1 MNLRRIAVLA
11 AKEWTEIRRDRLL
24 LSLCLVVPV
33 VLMLL
38 FGFGLSFDV
47 ENLPLAIID
56 QDRSAASRE
65 YASRFAD
72 SRYFDYRGALAREGE
87 ADALIARGTVR
98 AVIVI
103 PDGFARD
110 LTAGRT
116 ATVQTIV
123 DGTFPVRAQT
133 VRGYVLAINAA
144 ASGEAALARA
154 EELTGAGPA
163 ALTARAQ
170 PIVLQVRN
178 LYNQPLL
185 SIWSLVP
192 KLIMVILMISPPFL
206 TVVGV
211 VREKE
216 TGSIFNIYAS
226 TVSKG
231 EFLIGKLAPYV
242 AISMFNAAVLF
253 TISLTLF
260 AVPFKGDP
268 VFFAVATLFYVICTT
283 GIGLVVSVFVQ
294 TQVAAMVVVAI
305 ITIVPAVL
313 YSGVIIPINSLA
325 PSAALAAHALP
336 AMYYADIA
344 TGSFLKGVGLAV
356 LWPNLLVLIGY
367 SAVLLAI
374 GYLRFSKRPS
384 A

>member
-11 AKEWTEIRRDRLL
+11 SKEWTEIRRDRLL

-72 SRYFDYRGALAREGE
+72 SRYFDYRGALARESE
-87 ADALIARGTVR
+87 TDALIARGTVR

-103 PDGFARD
+103 PAGFARN
-110 LTAGRT
+110 LAAGRT
-116 ATVQTIV
+116 AVVQTVV

-133 VRGYVLAINAA
+133 VRGYVLAINAQ
-144 ASGEAALARA
+144 ASGEAALAQA
-154 EELTGAGPA
+154 AELTGAGAA

-192 KLIMVILMISPPFL
+192 KLIMVIMMISPPFL

-226 TVSKG
+226 TVSKA

-253 TISLTLF
+253 AISLTLF

-268 VFFAVATLFYVICTT
+268 LFFAIATLFYVICTT
-283 GIGLVVSVFVQ
+283 GIGLVVSVFVH

-344 TGSFLKGVGLAV
+344 TGSFLKGVGFAV

-367 SAVLLAI
+367 AAVLLTI
-374 GYLRFSKRPS
+374 GYVRFSKRP
-384 A
+384 AA

>member
-1 MNLRRIAVLA
+1 MNLRRISVLA
-11 AKEWTEIRRDRLL
+11 GKEWTEIRRDRLL

-47 ENLPLAIID
+47 ENLPLGIVD
-56 QDRSAASRE
+56 QDRTAQSRA

-72 SRYFDYRGALAREGE
+72 SRYFDYRGTLNRE
-87 ADALIARGTVR
+87 ADADESIAKGTVR
-98 AVIVI
+98 AVIII
-103 PDGFARD
+103 PAGFARN
-110 LTAGRT
+110 LAAGRT
-116 ATVQTIV
+116 AVVQTIV

-133 VRGYVLAINAA
+133 VRGYVLAINAQ
-144 ASGEAALARA
+144 ASAEVALARA
-154 EELTGAGPA
+154 SELTGAGSST
-163 ALTARAQ
+163 LLARAQ
-170 PIVLQVRN
+170 PILLQVRN

-192 KLIMVILMISPPFL
+192 KLIMVIMMISPPFL

-226 TVSKG
+226 TVTKG

-242 AISMFNAAVLF
+242 AISLFNAFVLF
-253 TISLTLF
+253 LISLTLF

-268 VFFAVATLFYVICTT
+268 LFFAVATLFYVICTT
-283 GIGLVVSVFVQ
+283 GIGLVVSVFVR

-313 YSGVIIPINSLA
+313 YSGVIIPIKSLS

-344 TGSFLKGVGLAV
+344 TGSFLKGVGIET
-356 LWPNLLVLIGY
+356 LWPNLLVLMAY
-367 SAVLLAI
+367 AAVLLAI
-374 GYLRFSKRPS
+374 GYLRFSKRP
-384 A
+384 AA